1 MTTRRRFLVLL
12 GGGTVVA
19 VAAAGGFFLL
29 PGEET
34 ASGLPKI
41 KYGKEPCVH
50 CTMIISD
57 DRFAAAWREQGGV
70 ERHFDDVGCMV
81 ASSRQ
86 HKPGSATL
94 YWVRDFDHDA
104 WLDAAAAAYAVAAT
118 GIKSPMGYGVAAFA
132 STEAAA
138 GAVQRYSGEAAT
150 WAYLVDSLKE
160 RG

>member
-1 MTTRRRFLVLL
+1 MATRRRFLVLL

-19 VAAAGGFFLL
+19 VAAAGGFILL

-41 KYGKEPCVH
+41 KYGKESCVH

-57 DRFAAAWREQGGV
+57 SRFTAAWREQGGV
-70 ERHFDDVGCMV
+70 ERHFDDIGCMV
-81 ASSRQ
+81 ASSRK
-86 HKPGSATL
+86 HTPGSEAL
-94 YWVRDFDHDA
+94 YWVRDFDHDG
-104 WLDAAAAAYAVAAT
+104 WLDAMTATYAVAE

-132 STEAAA
+132 STDAAA
-138 GAVQRYSGEAAT
+138 GAVQRYTGEAAT
-150 WAYLVDSLKE
+150 WASLVDNLKE

>member
-1 MTTRRRFLVLL
+1 MATRRRFLVLL

-19 VAAAGGFFLL
+19 VAAVGGYILL

-41 KYGKEPCVH
+41 KYGKEACVQ

-57 DRFAAAWREQGGV
+57 SRFAAAWREQGGI
-70 ERHFDDVGCMV
+70 ERHFDDVGCLLTY
-81 ASSRQ
+81 SRK
-86 HKPGSATL
+86 HTPGSATL
-94 YWVRDFDHDA
+94 YWVRDFEHDA
-104 WLDAAAAAYAVAAT
+104 WLDAMPAAYAVAA

-132 STEAAA
+132 STDAAA
-138 GAVQRYSGEAAT
+138 GAVQRYTGEPAT
-150 WAYLVDSLKE
+150 WAYLVDNLKE

>member
-1 MTTRRRFLVLL
+1 MATRRRFLVLL

-19 VAAAGGFFLL
+19 AAAVGGYILL

-41 KYGKEPCVH
+41 KYGRDTCVQ

-57 DRFAAAWREQGGV
+57 TRFAAAWREQGGI

-81 ASSRQ
+81 AYFRKHS
-86 HKPGSATL
+86 PGSATL
-94 YWVRDFDHDA
+94 YWVRDFEHDA
-104 WLDAAAAAYAVAAT
+104 WLDAQTAAYAVAA
-118 GIKSPMGYGVAAFA
+118 GVKSPMGYGVAAFA
-132 STEAAA
+132 SAPAAA
-138 GAVQRYSGEAAT
+138 GVVQRYSGEAAT
-150 WAYLVDSLKE
+150 WTSLVDNLKE